1 MKLAIMQPY
10 FLPYVGYYQLM
21 NTADTFVY
29 YDDVT
34 FIKQSWINRNRILLN
49 GTDYLFTLELK
60 GASSFKK
67 ISEIEVGNNRQKLA
81 KTFQQAYR
89 NAPFFRDTELI
100 LNSIFNSSQTSLS
113 KYIVEVQQL
122 INNYLL
128 INTNFLMS
136 SEIDKNNLLRG
147 EEKVIAICK
156 KLGATEYINAPGGR
170 SLYSK
175 STFSDEGISLSFLQ
189 PHGVTYKQFDNAF
202 IPWLSIIDIMM
213 FNPVSEIKRMLNRYE
228 LQ

>member
-10 FLPYVGYYQLM
+10 FLPYIGYYQLM
-21 NTADTFVY
+21 NAADTFVY

-49 GTDYLFTLELK
+49 GTSYLFTLELK

-67 ISEIEVGNNRQKLA
+67 INEIEVGNNRQKLA
-81 KTFQQAYR
+81 KTFHQAYR
-89 NAPFFRDTELI
+89 YAPFFRDTESI
-100 LNSIFNSSQTSLS
+100 LNSIFNSSQSNLS

-128 INTNFLMS
+128 IDTNFLLS

-170 SLYSK
+170 NLYSK
-175 STFSDEGISLSFLQ
+175 STFSDDGISLSFLQ
-189 PHGVTYKQFDNAF
+189 PQEVTYNQFENAF

-213 FNPVSEIKRMLNRYE
+213 FNPVCEIKRMLNRYE